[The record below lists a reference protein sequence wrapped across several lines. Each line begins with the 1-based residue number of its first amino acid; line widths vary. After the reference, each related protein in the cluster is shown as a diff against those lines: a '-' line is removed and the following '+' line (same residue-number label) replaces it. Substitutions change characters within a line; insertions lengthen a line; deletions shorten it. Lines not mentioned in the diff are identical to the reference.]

1 MDALLAM
8 RKQINQSGARK
19 VSVNDIIVKAVA
31 AALRQLPEMNVS
43 WTESALRHYSDIDIS
58 VAVSTPTGLI
68 TPVVKGVDT
77 KSLSVVSLD
86 LADLAPRAREGKLAP
101 QGYQGGRYT
110 VSNPGSSVVQQL
122 SANI

>member
-1 MDALLAM
+1 MRRTIARRLSESKQTVPHFYLRADCRMDALLAM

-58 VAVSTPTGLI
+58 VAVSTPTGQI
-68 TPVVKGVDT
+68 G
-77 KSLSVVSLD
+77 
-86 LADLAPRAREGKLAP
+86 RAH
-101 QGYQGGRYT
+101 
-110 VSNPGSSVVQQL
+110 V
-122 SANI
+122 